1 MKKPS
6 PDNWEKESEQ
16 SKIDH
21 PSPAQSRKWLKLV
34 VGVGIFL
41 LASTGVSLTYG
52 WWLISRKL
60 IPLVE
65 QEVGDYLHRPIEIG
79 QLESLSLSSA
89 RFGESIIPATENNPD
104 TVSVEAVK
112 VDWKS
117 LTSLLKQR
125 LALDLT
131 LVKPDI
137 YIEQDEKGTWT
148 PTNFGTASSSE
159 QGFKVDVQRVILQQA
174 DLTLVARNKETKQ
187 LQPQVQG
194 QINQGVIQ
202 ILTDQDLIKFDVEG
216 KLNQGGS
223 FDVIGEGNTETDII
237 DLNVIGKELAGT
249 EIGNLLALPLGIEAG
264 TVDGEIGVK
273 LSNDPLPYLTGT
285 AKLNQATVQIPELVK
300 PFVDSNGEL
309 HFQGS
314 EVTFDRVK
322 TNFGEVTGVVNGS
335 LDFNEPGEYQLTAK
349 TDPVEA
355 QKVIEALELEPPP
368 IPIKGKIAGNI
379 AIKGSLLNPVTS
391 FAIATTTPSRIDR
404 VDFDKITANLD
415 LIGNNLYVRSFQG
428 NPKIGGVVQGNGTIE
443 LAGKQNLIF
452 DVAANNIPG
461 TKLARSYNNDLPVNI
476 GNMAGNARFL
486 AQANDLATLRVV
498 NGEGNFALGNG
509 TVEVN
514 NLNYGAGQWRSQLQ
528 ANGVE
533 FGSLPI
539 GKDSAPTLAKGLVDG
554 VFEVSGKNNAVEID
568 RILAT
573 GKANLTTVG
582 GTIAI
587 PEIDLN
593 NGNWQAA
600 LNTENLRLQ
609 RLFPE
614 VPSEFN
620 DNLSGNFLLTGKVES
635 KPNTETII
643 DGFGDLT
650 LAQGNV
656 KVNKLEIRGNNWNA
670 LAQATNLQLKELN
683 SETPEQFAGLVNGN
697 FQVAGTVDNI
707 TPEGIKAK
715 GDASLTLPEGV
726 FDLNNLAI
734 ADGRFQT
741 LVIPQGVDLSLFA
754 DPNSDEL
761 ELNGQL
767 GGELNVTGNVN
778 NISPTAVVAK
788 GNLSF
793 SQGIDLLEQPFSA
806 AITWDGR
813 RLDVLQAKGDGL
825 DATGYLELDKSFFS
839 DIPDKLAA
847 VTDFNFDVNQAQ
859 WIDVNKIRL
868 TLPSWATNLDYSG
881 RVDFTGTIGG
891 IPSAMEI
898 EGDLLVRDFVVENLI
913 FDPTLQGT
921 VSVMPTEGARLAIDN
936 GQQASR
942 GNNQDKIEL
951 VLGENFL
958 PESFLLQHQQLD
970 VVGTGTGEIVQIQAR
985 DVPVELLKT
994 VAVKNPDF
1002 NIPEQVALQP
1012 LTGTL
1017 SGEFITNLNTLATSG
1032 ENIVITN
1039 PILGRIKGD
1048 RLTGNF
1054 DYANGNFALENVR
1067 FQQRESTYQIAGNV
1081 IQQPDDFAFKGDI
1094 TVEQGQIQDV
1104 LIALEIFELTDLTKG
1119 WGDRNYG
1126 LTKDLYQPPLPS
1138 APQPPESLF
1147 TVGTPKATIF
1157 QQLQKLAEI
1166 QAKLNSAQQNEQD
1179 QFFVPEL
1186 KTLTGKFD
1194 GKLSFNGSLNQG
1206 ITADFDFQGGQWQ
1219 WGQFTAERIIANG
1232 NLQDGILTLLPV
1244 SIQSDNSLIAFSGSF
1259 GGETQ
1264 SGQLR
1269 LLDVPVS
1276 LIEKFVNLPPDL
1288 VFGGN
1293 INASA
1298 TLAGSQANPQ
1308 ARGEI
1313 NVNDATINQTSIQ
1326 STQGS
1331 FSYNDSRLNF
1341 FASSV
1346 VAPNADPLTITGSI
1360 PYQLPFSK
1368 TIPDSDRLN
1377 LQLNVTDEGLALLN
1391 ILSRGEV
1398 NWIDGEGEVSLDISG
1413 NFDQAKNRPTKLVAK
1428 GKASVNQG
1436 KIAVRSLPD
1445 AYLTQVNGKINFNF
1459 DRIQVESFQGN
1470 FGGGKISAMGTLPLT
1485 QNQTQKNPL
1494 TINLNNLIV
1503 DLKGLYEGA
1512 VAGQLKIL
1520 GTAVEPDLTGNLT
1533 LTNGSILIADT
1544 TTTAENATIVEDNS
1558 IAALTEY
1565 KNLQIQLGKNIQI
1578 IQPPISNFTATGKI
1592 TINGTFNF
1600 PLPEGTIAL
1609 KRGQVNLFT
1618 TQLSL
1623 AGGYPN
1629 TARFSRNNGLD
1640 PYLDVRLVG
1649 SAVETTRSPIP
1660 NDPLSAEINDI
1671 PASSFGTLE
1680 TVRISARVK
1689 GLASQLTN
1697 SIELT
1702 SSPPRSQTEILALL
1716 GGSFVDTLG
1725 RGDST
1730 LGLANL
1736 AGSALFGSFNTVL
1749 SDAFG
1754 LSEFRLFPTQ
1764 IIDQKRE
1771 GDRIIGLAGEAAI
1784 DLTNNIS
1791 FSVLKI
1797 LNTDLPAQFGFR
1809 YRLNDN
1815 FIIRGSSNFEDD
1827 TRGVIEYELRF

>member
-16 SKIDH
+16 SKLAH
-21 PSPAQSRKWLKLV
+21 PSPVQSRKWLKLV

-89 RFGESIIPATENNPD
+89 RFGESIIPATKNNPD
-104 TVSVEAVK
+104 TVSVQAVK

-131 LVKPDI
+131 LVKPDV

-148 PTNFGTASSSE
+148 PSNFGTGSSSE
-159 QGFKVDVQRVILQQA
+159 KGFKVDVQRVILQQA
-174 DLTLVARNKETKQ
+174 DLTLVSRNKETKQ

-194 QINQGVIQ
+194 QINRGIIR
-202 ILTDQDLIKFDVEG
+202 ILTDQDLIKFDVQG
-216 KLNQGGS
+216 KLNQGGN
-223 FDVIGEGNTETDII
+223 FDVNGEGNTATDII
-237 DLNVIGKELAGT
+237 DLTVIGNQLAGT
-249 EIGNLLALPLGIEAG
+249 EIGNLLALPLKIGSG
-264 TVDGEIGVK
+264 TVDGKIGVK

-322 TNFGEVTGVVNGS
+322 THFGEVVGVVDGS
-335 LDFNEPGEYQLTAK
+335 LDFNEPGKYQLTAK
-349 TDPVEA
+349 TDPIEA
-355 QKVIEALELEPPP
+355 EKVIEALELEPPP
-368 IPIKGKIAGNI
+368 ILIKGKIAGNI

-391 FAIATTTPSRIDR
+391 FAIATTTASQIDR

-415 LIGNNLYVRSFQG
+415 LIGNNLYVRSLQG

-443 LAGKQNLIF
+443 LAGKQNLVL
-452 DVAANNIPG
+452 DVVAKNIPG
-461 TKLARSYNNDLPVNI
+461 TKLARSYNNDLPVKI
-476 GNMAGNARFL
+476 GNMAGTARFL
-486 AQANDLATLRVV
+486 AQANNLATLRVV
-498 NGEGNFALGNG
+498 NGEGNLALGNG
-509 TVEVN
+509 TVKVN
-514 NLNYGAGQWRSQLQ
+514 NLNYGKGQWRSQLQ

-539 GKDSAPTLAKGLVDG
+539 GKDSTPTIAKGLVDG
-554 VFEVSGKNNAVEID
+554 VFEVSGKNNAVDID
-568 RILAT
+568 KIQAT

-582 GTIAI
+582 GKVVI
-587 PEIDLN
+587 PDINLN

-600 LNTENLRLQ
+600 LNTSNLRLK

-614 VPSEFN
+614 VPPEFN
-620 DNLSGNFLLTGKVES
+620 DNLSGDFLLTGKVES

-656 KVNKLEIRGNNWNA
+656 KVNSLAIRGNNWNA
-670 LAQATNLQLKELN
+670 LAQARNLQLKELN
-683 SETPEQFAGLVNGN
+683 SETPDQFAGLVNGN

-726 FDLNNLAI
+726 FELNNLAI
-734 ADGRFQT
+734 ANGKFQT

-767 GGELNVTGNVN
+767 GGELNVTGNIN

-788 GNLSF
+788 GNVSF

-806 AITWDGR
+806 AITWNGR

-825 DATGYLELDKSFFS
+825 DATGYLVLDNSFFS

-847 VTDFNFDVNQAQ
+847 VTDFNFDVTEAQ

-891 IPSAMEI
+891 IPSAMKI
-898 EGDLLVRDFVVENLI
+898 NGDLLVRDFVVENLI
-913 FDPTLQGT
+913 FNPTLQGT
-921 VSVMPTEGARLAIDN
+921 VSVIPTEGARLAIDN
-936 GQQASR
+936 GQQASV

-951 VLGENFL
+951 VLEENFL
-958 PESFLLQHQQLD
+958 PESFLIQHQQID
-970 VVGTGTGEIVQIQAR
+970 VVGTGEGEIVQIEAR

-1017 SGEFITNLNTLATSG
+1017 SGNFITNLNTLATSG
-1032 ENIVITN
+1032 ENIIISN

-1054 DYANGNFALENVR
+1054 DYADGNFALDKVR
-1067 FQQRESTYQIAGNV
+1067 FQQRESIYQIAGNI
-1081 IQQPDDFAFKGDI
+1081 IQQPDDLAFKGDI

-1104 LIALEIFELTDLTKG
+1104 LIALEIFELTDLTQG
-1119 WGDRNYG
+1119 WSDRKYG
-1126 LTKDLYQPPLPS
+1126 LTKDLYQPPLSS
-1138 APQPPESLF
+1138 APQPPETLF
-1147 TVGTPKATIF
+1147 SVGTPKATIF
-1157 QQLQKLAEI
+1157 QQLQQLAEI
-1166 QAKLNSAQQNEQD
+1166 QAKLKLAQQSEQD
-1179 QFFVPEL
+1179 KFFVPEL

-1194 GKLSFNGSLNQG
+1194 GKLSFNGSLNKG
-1206 ITADFDFQGGQWQ
+1206 ITADFDFQGGQWH
-1219 WGQFTAERIIANG
+1219 WGQFTAEKIIANG
-1232 NLQDGILTLLPV
+1232 NLQDGILTLIPV

-1346 VAPNADPLTITGSI
+1346 VAPNADPLTITASI

-1368 TIPDSDRLN
+1368 TLPDSDRLS

-1398 NWIDGEGEVSLDISG
+1398 NWIDGEGNVSLDISG
-1413 NFDQAKNRPTKLVAK
+1413 NFDQAQNRPSKLVAK

-1445 AYLTQVNGKINFNF
+1445 AYLTEVNGKINFDF

-1470 FGGGKISAMGTLPLT
+1470 FGGGNISAMGSLPLT
-1485 QNQTQKNPL
+1485 KNLNQKNPL
-1494 TINLNNLIV
+1494 NINLNNLVV
-1503 DLKGLYEGA
+1503 DLKGFYEGA

-1544 TTTAENATIVEDNS
+1544 STTANSAATVEDNS
-1558 IAALTEY
+1558 ITALTEY

-1623 AGGYPN
+1623 AGDYPN

-1671 PASSFGTLE
+1671 PASSYGTLE

-1689 GLASQLTN
+1689 GLASQLTD

-1702 SSPPRSQTEILALL
+1702 SSPPRSETEILALL

-1764 IIDQKRE
+1764 IIDEKRD
-1771 GDRIIGLAGEAAI
+1771 GDRIIGLAGEAAL

-1797 LNTDLPAQFGFR
+1797 LNVDLPAQFGFR
-1809 YRLNDN
+1809 YRLNDK
-1815 FIIRGSSNFEDD
+1815 FILRGSSNFEDD
-1827 TRGVIEYELRF
+1827 TRGVLEYELRF